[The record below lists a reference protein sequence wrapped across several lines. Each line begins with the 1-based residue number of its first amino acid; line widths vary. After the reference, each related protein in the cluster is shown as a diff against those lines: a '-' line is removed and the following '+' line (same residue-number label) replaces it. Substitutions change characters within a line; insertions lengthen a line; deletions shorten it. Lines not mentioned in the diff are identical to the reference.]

1 MRGRTNG
8 HIESDHPALNLL
20 PCLGEAWQGWASEGP
35 GLGEQVHVSVG
46 GGDASWALA
55 VLEVWPGGALGFVPS
70 SGDPPPPSVCRVL
83 PTYPLALPPQGKL
96 LGTPL
101 PSLPVACLLI
111 ASRAGAGRPLQWI
124 GRLAGQQLSL
134 VLLYLSAFPPHQFP
148 AEGRGG
154 SPGTKTSPS
163 GEEVPAPSG
172 FPALGWGWSVPLP
185 LVADGAL
192 CPVGTP

>member
-1 MRGRTNG
+1 MQGRANG
-8 HIESDHPALNLL
+8 RIESDRPALNLL
-20 PCLGEAWQGWASEGP
+20 LCLGEAWQGWALEGL
-35 GLGEQVHVSVG
+35 GLGEQVHVSG
-46 GGDASWALA
+46 GGR
-55 VLEVWPGGALGFVPS
+55 GCFLGLGSVRGVARGCFGLRS
-70 SGDPPPPSVCRVL
+70 FFWRPPPPSICRVL

-101 PSLPVACLLI
+101 PSLPVACLLT

-124 GRLAGQQLSL
+124 GRLDGQQLSL

-154 SPGTKTSPS
+154 SLGTKTSPS

-185 LVADGAL
+185 RVADGAL